1 MDNQQEPTYTAQE
14 TVLNI
19 MWWDGEEES
28 GGEWEGSLEENGYMY
43 IHVKDPKAESLCCPP
58 KTIMTLLTGYT
69 PI

>member
-1 MDNQQEPTYTAQE
+1 M
-14 TVLNI
+14 LC
-19 MWWDGEEES
+19 DGM
-28 GGEWEGSLEENGYMY
+28 GRRSLEENGYMY